1 MREESASDE
10 PWRADL
16 EFGRL
21 PEKKGPEKKGA
32 A

>member
-1 MREESASDE
+1 MREESARDE

-21 PEKKGPEKKGA
+21 PEKKGQEKGA